1 MKTRQPLPPLNSL
14 KAFEASARLKSM
26 ALAAKELHVTPSA
39 VSQQIKQLEHHL
51 GQRVITQSRS
61 GMVLTPY
68 GRDALPKLSQA
79 FDLLAGSFE
88 HPRDPLLVR
97 ISVLPSFARFWL
109 NPRLPAF
116 FRQHSTIRLD
126 IDSSPKLIDFTFDD
140 LDLAIRY
147 GKGQYETPLC
157 DSLMKESHQAVC
169 TARQYPAWAPLIES
183 GDFARLPLIGDRGM
197 LGGDDQDVTWREWL
211 HAKAPESTLPDYR
224 LTYTDSGL
232 SVDAA
237 LAHQG
242 VLLGRMVL
250 LDVFLKEQK
259 LVALDPLTL
268 RSELGYFLLGPS
280 LAGLSEGA
288 QKFRQWLLQEA
299 ASYQTQHHT
308 QSPSFSDR

>member
-1 MKTRQPLPPLNSL
+1 MKVRQPLPPLNSL
-14 KAFEASARLKSM
+14 KAFEATARLKSM

-61 GMVLTPY
+61 GIVLTAY

-79 FDLLAGSFE
+79 FDLLAGSFH
-88 HPRDPLLVR
+88 HPRDPFLVR

-109 NPRLPAF
+109 NPRLRGF
-116 FRQHSTIRLD
+116 FRQHPTIRLD
-126 IDSSPKLIDFTFDD
+126 INSSPSLIDFTFDD

-157 DSLMKESHQAVC
+157 DNLMKEAHQAVC
-169 TARQYPAWAPLIES
+169 TPRQLPAWAPLVES
-183 GDFARLPLIGDRGM
+183 GDFSRLPLIGDRGM
-197 LGGDDQDVTWREWL
+197 LGGDDQDVTWREWI
-211 HAKAPESTLPDYR
+211 HAKTPEAMVPDYR
-224 LTYTDSGL
+224 ITYTDSGL
-232 SVDAA
+232 AVDAA

-242 VLLGRMVL
+242 MLLGRHVL
-250 LDVFLKEQK
+250 LDTLLQEQK
-259 LVALDPLTL
+259 LVPLDPLTL
-268 RSELGYFLLGPS
+268 RSELGYYLLGPS

-299 ASYQTQHHT
+299 ASYHIQHHT
-308 QSPSFSDR
+308 QAPGFSER